1 MIQRVLLL
9 LALSACVPATVWA
22 QDPVSP
28 DKLELLPGDLVRV
41 AIWREPDLSGDFLVD
56 PTGTVVLP
64 MIGARSVVH
73 RPWKELHATLLEE
86 FRYEL
91 RNPSI
96 DLTPLRRIY
105 VLGEVAAPGLYSVD
119 PMVSLA
125 GAVATAGGAAEQGDL
140 RKIQIFREGNPI
152 LGGLTSAD
160 RLAGIGI
167 RSGDQIFIGRRSW
180 VARNSAL
187 LLTAGLSVT
196 GIIVSIIAR
205 R

>member
-1 MIQRVLLL
+1 
-9 LALSACVPATVWA
+9 
-22 QDPVSP
+22 
-28 DKLELLPGDLVRV
+28 
-41 AIWREPDLSGDFLVD
+41 
-56 PTGTVVLP
+56 
-64 MIGARSVVH
+64 
-73 RPWKELHATLLEE
+73 
-86 FRYEL
+86 
-91 RNPSI
+91 
-96 DLTPLRRIY
+96 
-105 VLGEVAAPGLYSVD
+105 
-119 PMVSLA
+119 MVSLA

-205 R
+205 